1 MNREGAPLAYSGGSD
16 QRCDVIAAIASNIW
30 SASVKH
36 GQTVFDD
43 ELTMQLF
50 DCEVSRWAGMVNGG
64 GGVSCR
70 GAKFHYH
77 ATGMPVFF
85 HYRR

>member
-50 DCEVSRWAGMVNGG
+50 DCEVSR
-64 GGVSCR
+64 
-70 GAKFHYH
+70 
-77 ATGMPVFF
+77 
-85 HYRR
+85 